1 MSNNP
6 FAPLLAVFNVLR
18 RTALR
23 HLRRPEANRADQSL
37 TPPSS
42 PGVPATTKAPTFR
55 FELSGRHRRKLFH
68 ACHLSGLRH

>member
-6 FAPLLAVFNVLR
+6 FAPLLAVCNVLR

-23 HLRRPEANRADQSL
+23 HLRLPEDNRADQGP

-42 PGVPATTKAPTFR
+42 PGVPATTQAPTFR

-68 ACHLSGLRH
+68 ARHVSGLRH